1 MLVGISAGK
10 RLQGR
15 TRCAGRAATSV
26 LRVDAVKIPTGAK
39 CEASLSAFTK
49 LDPWTKPA
57 ARGQVCQL
65 GRLAPSTGEVAHPVA
80 GAADLEVGAGR
91 VASGSS
97 SVEFARGNGRGRVVM
112 ARTLHFLVPP

>member
-1 MLVGISAGK
+1 MNGALQGYMLVGISAGK

-26 LRVDAVKIPTGAK
+26 LRVDAVKIPTAAK

-80 GAADLEVGAGR
+80 GAADL
-91 VASGSS
+91 
-97 SVEFARGNGRGRVVM
+97 
-112 ARTLHFLVPP
+112 